1 MLILLFSRDF
11 DDVFLTGEFVERA
24 IVGGC
29 MSVVSG
35 DYFFVSVGTEN
46 IAGDDFLS
54 YQWRLK

>member
-11 DDVFLTGEFVERA
+11 DDVFLTEEFVERA
-24 IVGGC
+24 IVGGW